1 MIECNYIFSIG
12 AVMRKAL
19 TYGVFFIAWGAA
31 IGTID
36 AAYVIKLKNGNE
48 YVTTRYWREGK
59 QVLFETYDGVFG
71 IENSFVA
78 TIEKTEQVVRLITA
92 SDREP
97 TAKPQADSIK
107 SNDEPDR
114 DKVKEPKK
122 EKAPDDP
129 IVGEFNR
136 LKEKS
141 KEVDGMLTGE
151 IRELLNQVTA
161 FKNKLSKD
169 SKLFVDYGREFN
181 DTREIGDIIETALR
195 SRTQ

>member
-1 MIECNYIFSIG
+1 
-12 AVMRKAL
+12 MRKAL
-19 TYGVFFIAWGAA
+19 TYGVFFIACGAG
-31 IGTID
+31 IGTVD
-36 AAYVIKLKNGNE
+36 GAYVIKLKNGNE

-78 TIEKTEQVVRLITA
+78 KIEKTEQVVRLITA
-92 SDREP
+92 FDREP
-97 TAKPQADSIK
+97 TDKPQADSMK
-107 SNDEPDR
+107 SIDEPDSE
-114 DKVKEPKK
+114 KVKEPKK

-181 DTREIGDIIETALR
+181 DTHEIGDIIETALR

>member
-1 MIECNYIFSIG
+1 
-12 AVMRKAL
+12 MRKAL
-19 TYGVFFIAWGAA
+19 TYGVFFIACGAG
-31 IGTID
+31 IGTVD
-36 AAYVIKLKNGNE
+36 GAYVIKLKNGNE

-59 QVLFETYDGVFG
+59 QVLFESYDGVFG

-78 TIEKTEQVVRLITA
+78 RIEKTEQVVRFITA

-97 TAKPQADSIK
+97 TDKPQADSMKPI
-107 SNDEPDR
+107 DEPDSE
-114 DKVKEPKK
+114 KVKEPKK

-181 DTREIGDIIETALR
+181 DTHEIGDIIETALR

>member
-1 MIECNYIFSIG
+1 
-12 AVMRKAL
+12 MRKAL
-19 TYGVFFIAWGAA
+19 TYGVFFIACGAG
-31 IGTID
+31 IGVVD

-48 YVTTRYWREGK
+48 YVTARYWREGK

-71 IENSFVA
+71 IEKYFIPK
-78 TIEKTEQVVRLITA
+78 IEKTKKIIRIKKA
-92 SDREP
+92 FDPEP
-97 TAKPQADSIK
+97 TEKPQAESMKSI
-107 SNDEPDR
+107 DEPDSE
-114 DKVKEPKK
+114 KVKEPKK

-141 KEVDGMLTGE
+141 KEVDGMLTDE

-181 DTREIGDIIETALR
+181 DTHEIGDIIETALR

>member
-1 MIECNYIFSIG
+1 
-12 AVMRKAL
+12 MRKAL
-19 TYGVFFIAWGAA
+19 TYGVFFIACGAG
-31 IGTID
+31 IGTVD
-36 AAYVIKLKNGNE
+36 AGLSYRIQKRQRV
-48 YVTTRYWREGK
+48 VTTRYWREGK
-59 QVLFETYDGVFG
+59 QVLFDTYDGVFG

-78 TIEKTEQVVRLITA
+78 RIEKTEQVVRLITA
-92 SDREP
+92 FDREP
-97 TAKPQADSIK
+97 TDKPQADSMK
-107 SNDEPDR
+107 SIDEPDSE
-114 DKVKEPKK
+114 KVKEPKK
-122 EKAPDDP
+122 EKAPDNP

-169 SKLFVDYGREFN
+169 SKLFVKYGREPN
-181 DTREIGDIIETALR
+181 DTHEMGDIIETALR

>member
-1 MIECNYIFSIG
+1 MQLYFSIG

-19 TYGVFFIAWGAA
+19 TYGVFFIACGAG
-31 IGTID
+31 IGTVD
-36 AAYVIKLKNGNE
+36 GAYVIKLKNGNE

-78 TIEKTEQVVRLITA
+78 KIEKTEQVVRLITA

-97 TAKPQADSIK
+97 TDKPQADSMKPI
-107 SNDEPDR
+107 DEPDSE
-114 DKVKEPKK
+114 KVKEPKK

-136 LKEKS
+136 LKETS
-141 KEVDGMLTGE
+141 KEVDGMLTSE

-161 FKNKLSKD
+161 LKNKLSKD
-169 SKLFVDYGREFN
+169 SKLFIDYAREFN
-181 DTREIGDIIETALR
+181 DLNEIGDIVETALR

>member
-1 MIECNYIFSIG
+1 
-12 AVMRKAL
+12 MRKRL
-19 TYGVFFIAWGAA
+19 TYGVFFIAWGAS

-59 QVLFETYDGVFG
+59 QVLFDTYDGVFG

-78 TIEKTEQVVRLITA
+78 KIEKTAQVVRLITA
-92 SDREP
+92 SNLES
-97 TAKPQADSIK
+97 TAKPQVDSMK
-107 SNDEPDR
+107 SNDELDNE
-114 DKVKEPKK
+114 KLKEPKK

-141 KEVDGMLTGE
+141 KEVDGMLTSE

-169 SKLFVDYGREFN
+169 SKLFVEYGREFN
-181 DTREIGDIIETALR
+181 DAHELGDTVETALR

>member
-1 MIECNYIFSIG
+1 MCK
-12 AVMRKAL
+12 RL
-19 TYGVFFIAWGAA
+19 TYGVFFIAWGAS

-59 QVLFETYDGVFG
+59 QVLFDTYDGVFG
-71 IENSFVA
+71 IENSFV
-78 TIEKTEQVVRLITA
+78 TKIEKTEQVVRLITA
-92 SDREP
+92 SDRES
-97 TAKPQADSIK
+97 TTKPQADSMK
-107 SNDEPDR
+107 SNDEPDNE
-114 DKVKEPKK
+114 KVKEPKK

-141 KEVDGMLTGE
+141 KEVDGMLTVE
-151 IRELLNQVTA
+151 IHELLNQITA
-161 FKNKLSKD
+161 LKNKILKD
-169 SKLFVDYGREFN
+169 SKLFIDYGREFN
-181 DTREIGDIIETALR
+181 DLNETGDIVEASLR

>member
-1 MIECNYIFSIG
+1 MQLYFSIG

-19 TYGVFFIAWGAA
+19 TYGVFFIACGAG
-31 IGTID
+31 IGTVD
-36 AAYVIKLKNGNE
+36 GAYVIKLKNGNE

-59 QVLFETYDGVFG
+59 EVLFETYDGVFG

-78 TIEKTEQVVRLITA
+78 KIEKTEQVVRLITA
-92 SDREP
+92 FDREP
-97 TAKPQADSIK
+97 TDKPQADSMKPI
-107 SNDEPDR
+107 DEPDSE
-114 DKVKEPKK
+114 KVKEPKK

-136 LKEKS
+136 LKETS
-141 KEVDGMLTGE
+141 KEVDGMLTSE

-161 FKNKLSKD
+161 FKNKLTKD
-169 SKLFVDYGREFN
+169 SKLFIDYGREFN
-181 DTREIGDIIETALR
+181 DLNEIGDIVETALR

>member
-1 MIECNYIFSIG
+1 
-12 AVMRKAL
+12 MRKAL
-19 TYGVFFIAWGAA
+19 TYGVFLIAWGA
-31 IGTID
+31 GLDTVTVD
-36 AAYVIKLKNGNE
+36 GAYVIKLKNGNE

-59 QVLFETYDGVFG
+59 QVLFDTYDGIFG

-78 TIEKTEQVVRLITA
+78 KIEKAEQIVRLIPA
-92 SDREP
+92 SDRGP
-97 TAKPQADSIK
+97 TDKPQADSMK
-107 SNDEPDR
+107 SIDEPDSE
-114 DKVKEPKK
+114 KVKEPKK

-141 KEVDGMLTGE
+141 KEVDGMLTSE

-169 SKLFVDYGREFN
+169 SKLFVEYGREFN
-181 DTREIGDIIETALR
+181 DTHEIGDIIETALR